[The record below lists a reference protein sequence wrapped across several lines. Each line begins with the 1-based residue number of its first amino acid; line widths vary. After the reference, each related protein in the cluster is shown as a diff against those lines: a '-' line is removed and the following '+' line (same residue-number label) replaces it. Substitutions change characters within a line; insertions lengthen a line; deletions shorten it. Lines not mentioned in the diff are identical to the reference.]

1 MRKLASIQTVT
12 DVKSIPG
19 ADFIVAYKVQGW
31 WVIGKK
37 DEFAVGEPVVYFQVD
52 SWIPTNLAPFLSK
65 GKEPREYN
73 GVKGEKLRTMKMK
86 GQLSQGLILQLEIL
100 PSGDYSDDQD
110 VTEILNVQK
119 WEMPDNAQ
127 LGGQTKGTFP
137 SFIPKTD
144 QERIQTLGKTLDQ
157 QWSREDDEWMVEE
170 KMEGSS
176 CTIFYFEGEA
186 GVCSRNQELKDEG
199 ENTFWKV
206 AKKYDVIEK
215 LTALGR
221 NIAIQGELVGP
232 GVQGNHYGLTDHDLF
247 VFDIYDIDKGE
258 YLCPAERNILV
269 NYLELNPVPSV
280 GGIILKDTTV
290 DMLIEMADGYSVING
305 AKRREGLVFKK
316 HNASFKSV
324 SNAYLLGEK

>member
-37 DEFAVGEPVVYFQVD
+37 DEFTVGEPVVYFQVD
-52 SWIPTNLAPFLSK
+52 SWIPTNLASFLSK

-86 GQLSQGLILQLEIL
+86 GQLSQGLILSLHVM
-100 PSGDYSDDQD
+100 PAGDYTDDQD
-110 VTEILNVQK
+110 VSEILGIQK

-206 AKKYDVIEK
+206 AKKYNVIEK

-269 NYLELNPVPSV
+269 NYL
-280 GGIILKDTTV
+280 KTV
-290 DMLIEMADGYSVING
+290 C
-305 AKRREGLVFKK
+305 
-316 HNASFKSV
+316 
-324 SNAYLLGEK
+324 

>member
-1 MRKLASIQTVT
+1 MRKLASIQKIS
-12 DVKSIPG
+12 DIKSIPG

-37 DEFAVGEPVVYFQVD
+37 NEFNIDDPVIYFQVD
-52 SWIPTNLAPFLSK
+52 SWIPTELAPFLSK

-73 GVKGEKLRTMKMK
+73 GVKGEKLRTVKMK
-86 GQLSQGLILQLEIL
+86 GQLSQGLILPIGVL
-100 PSGDYSDDQD
+100 PVGYYEEDQD
-110 VTEILNVQK
+110 VTELLGVQK
-119 WEMPDNAQ
+119 WEMLDNAQ

-144 QERIQTLGKTLDQ
+144 QERIQTLGKSLEL
-157 QWSREDDEWMVEE
+157 QWAREDDEWSVEE

-176 CTIFYFEGEA
+176 CTIFYFEGET

-206 AKKYDVIEK
+206 AKKYNAIEK
-215 LTALGR
+215 LKSLGR

-232 GVQGNHYGLTDHDLF
+232 GIQGNIYGLKEHDLF
-247 VFDIYDIDKGE
+247 VFDVYDIDAGE
-258 YLCPAERNILV
+258 YLSPAERTVIV
-269 NYLELNPVPSV
+269 NALGLNPVPSIGTIV
-280 GGIILKDTTV
+280 MKNVTM
-290 DMLIEMADGYSVING
+290 DMLIDMADGYSVING
-305 AKRREGLVFKK
+305 AVRREGLVFKK